1 MKALLIIL
9 VIALLT
15 PSPESSPLPQPPLV
29 HRLIVQSNS
38 TLEIT
43 GTTNLNRYACAI
55 SRYTGN
61 DTLVLH
67 EGGRDI
73 RPVFVKGEVAL
84 NASTF
89 DCGLPLMTADFQQ
102 AINAQQHPAIIID
115 FISFERMPAY
125 TTREQFKGI
134 IKISLAGVTR
144 VFEVNCGIEASPSG
158 IINLTGSRE
167 FVFSDFNLT
176 PPTRMMGM
184 VRVNQ
189 GLKVSFHLRLLLDP
203 NS

>member
-1 MKALLIIL
+1 MKALMIIL
-9 VIALLT
+9 AITLLA
-15 PSPESSPLPQPPLV
+15 PAPESPPLV

-38 TLEIT
+38 ALEIT
-43 GTTNLNRYACAI
+43 GTTNVNNYTCAI
-55 SRYTGN
+55 SRYAGN

-67 EGGRDI
+67 EGGKDI

-84 NASTF
+84 DASTF
-89 DCGLPLMTADFQQ
+89 DCGVSLMTADFHK
-102 AINAQQHPAIIID
+102 AINARQYPAIIID

-134 IKISLAGVTR
+134 IKISLAGVSK
-144 VFEVNCGIEASPSG
+144 VFEVNCGIDVSPSG

-167 FVFSDFNLT
+167 FQFSDFNLT

-189 GLKVSFHLRLLLDP
+189 ALKVSFHLRLLLDP